1 MSGKNYTFG
10 DYVLDT
16 RKRELSLRSRSIEV
30 SVKAFDI
37 LEFLVENRDKTV
49 TKEELFDSI
58 WSDSFVEESN
68 LPVHI
73 SALRRSLGEKRGE
86 TKYIKTIFG
95 SGYKFIAEVEEIAA
109 ITEKDERLGEKEA
122 AVDLNFIQSNTDSIA
137 VLPFVSLDDDPEIE
151 YLAEGL
157 TQDLINQFAQSSELK
172 VMAFSA
178 VKNYRNSKLDFPE
191 IGFQMNVERI
201 FNGTV
206 KKFKDKLDVYVEL
219 INVKDRSIIW
229 GSRYSRSF
237 DDIFSIKEEISD
249 KVLEIL
255 EIGKRENGLTENK
268 QKQVD
273 AETYNSYLK
282 GLYILTNFANSEDR
296 RKSLE
301 SALKLFRQA
310 VKSDPSFAPSYAAI
324 GKIHF
329 FQYNNDYISKSDALA
344 LCRTAF
350 QRAII
355 CDPNLSE
362 AYVLEGMMKMFFESD
377 FVKANECFIK
387 ALKLNPND
395 AYAYH
400 MQSLLFVVLGKF
412 DKAFEAQNKAIR
424 LDPTSTSYNC
434 GLLNRFFFA
443 GNFNRAITHAEETI
457 EMNERSVPAY
467 LVLALSYAMLGVY
480 DEALKTIRKAQEFSL
495 LPDYLLTESYFLALT
510 GDEENAR
517 KILAEVSADKN
528 TAELLF
534 SDIALVYMALGEE
547 EKAIDVIEKSCSN
560 GYIMNYLLQY
570 DPRMEP
576 LKKNPR
582 YLSILQDIHQRGIF
596 PETQN

>member
-16 RKRELSLRSRSIEV
+16 RKRELSLRSRSIEI

-86 TKYIKTIFG
+86 SKYIKTIFG
-95 SGYKFIAEVEEIAA
+95 SGYKFIAEVEEIGASA
-109 ITEKDERLGEKEA
+109 EKDERTDGKDEFG
-122 AVDLNFIQSNTDSIA
+122 DLNFVKTNSDSIA
-137 VLPFVSLDDDPEIE
+137 VLPFASLDDDPEIE

-157 TQDLINQFAQSSELK
+157 TQDLINHFAQFSELK

-191 IGFQMNVERI
+191 IGFQMNVDRI
-201 FNGTV
+201 FNGTI

-219 INVKDRSIIW
+219 INTKDRSILW
-229 GSRYSRSF
+229 GSRYSRNF
-237 DDIFSIKEEISD
+237 DDIFSVKEEISE

-255 EIGKRENGLTENK
+255 EIGKDENGSSGNK
-268 QKQVD
+268 QTQVD
-273 AETYNSYLK
+273 AETYNLYLK

-301 SALKLFRQA
+301 SALKVFRQA
-310 VKSDPSFAPSYAAI
+310 VKSDPSFAPSYVAI

-329 FQYNNDYISKSDALA
+329 FQYNNDYISKADAIA

-350 QRAII
+350 QRAVA

-362 AYVLEGMMKMFFESD
+362 AYVLEGMIKMFFESD
-377 FVKANECFIK
+377 FVAADECFKK

-400 MQSLLFVVLGKF
+400 VQSLLFVVLGKF
-412 DKAFEAQNKAIR
+412 DKAFEAQNKAIL

-434 GLLNRFFFA
+434 GLLNRFFFN

-457 EMNERSVPAY
+457 EMNERAVPAY
-467 LVLALSYAMLGVY
+467 LILALSYAMLGVY
-480 DEALKTIRKAQEFSL
+480 DEALKAIRKAQEFSL
-495 LPDYLLTESYFLALT
+495 LPDYLLTESYILALD
-510 GDEENAR
+510 GDEKTAR
-517 KILAEVSADKN
+517 KILTEVSADKS
-528 TAELLF
+528 TAELF
-534 SDIALVYMALGEE
+534 YSDIAVVLVALGEE
-547 EKAIDVIEKSCSN
+547 EKAIEIVEKSCSN
-560 GYIMNYLLQY
+560 GYIMNYLLQF
-570 DPRMEP
+570 DPRMQH
-576 LKKNPR
+576 LKENPR
-582 YLSILQDIHQRGIF
+582 YLSILQDIHNHGNF
-596 PETQN
+596 PGL